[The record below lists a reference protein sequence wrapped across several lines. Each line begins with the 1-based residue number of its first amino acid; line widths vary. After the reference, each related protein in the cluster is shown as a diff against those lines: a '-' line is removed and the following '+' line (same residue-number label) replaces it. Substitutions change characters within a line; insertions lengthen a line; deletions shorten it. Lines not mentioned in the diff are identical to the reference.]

1 MNRLTPSDRDSVL
14 AAQASLLEA
23 FPETVAL
30 IDPTGVILAVDG
42 SWRRFGAAN
51 SPDGSFPGVGSN
63 YLQVCDRASGR
74 DSAAAGQTAEGIRA
88 VLEGRAGQFVLE
100 YPCHSP
106 DRKYW
111 FRLIVSPIQGTS
123 FHAALVMHVDITEPK
138 LIAERL
144 QESQKLLL
152 AASRVGRLGAW
163 RLDYPGPIVTWSDD
177 VRAIHEVA
185 PDYQPTMETALDF
198 YLPADRPR
206 VVAAVRACL
215 AEAVPF
221 DLKARVRTAKGRL
234 LWTRVIGEAVFAP
247 DGAISQLQGG
257 FQDITANE
265 ETQAQVQRLEKR
277 LAATLEGMSDGFQ
290 FLDTNW
296 NIAYLND
303 EAERLLRLRRAD
315 VIGRSL
321 WEVFPATEGVI
332 HDSYHRAMRT
342 QQPVKFEIFL
352 APLENWFEVHAFPSP
367 EGLAVYFRPVTERKQ
382 AEELLARQAARLRAS
397 EQEYRLLFATNPQPM
412 WVLDMETLRFLA
424 VNTAAVAHYGYT
436 AEEFLARSVLDV
448 RPTDDMPGFLD
459 LLKQRNVLIQTGV
472 HTHRKKDGTLIQVEV
487 ASDVVEFGGRRAR
500 VAMINDVTARLQA
513 EREARR
519 AQRLESV
526 GTLAGGVAHD
536 LNNLLSPIALGI
548 GLLKDSTRE
557 AEDLEALQTMESNV
571 KRAAAVVR
579 QLLAFARGSGGERV
593 PLQLEGLIAEV
604 ANIARNTF
612 PKNIVLE
619 TLMAK
624 DAWGIVADPNQIH
637 QVLLNLCL
645 NARDAM
651 PGGGRLKVRVS
662 RAEIDEHYARL
673 HREMS
678 PGRFAMIEVSD
689 TGTGIPPDIIERI
702 FEPFFTTKGLGQG
715 SGLGLSSALGII
727 RAHGG
732 FISPSSRV
740 GKGTTFKV
748 YLPAAPCPE
757 PEPPA
762 PELVLPRGNGELIL
776 LVDDEL
782 PILEI
787 TAKALRAFGYTVLTA
802 EDGARAVGLF
812 ALRHHEIALVFT
824 DIMMAGMDGVALIR
838 TLKHMSPGVRV
849 LAASGHNASHHAAAA
864 VEAGAAD
871 LLAKPYSAES
881 MLAMIQAV
889 LRAAPA

>member
-1 MNRLTPSDRDSVL
+1 MNRLAAPARDFVL
-14 AAQASLLEA
+14 AAQAALLEA

-30 IDPTGVILAVDG
+30 IDPQGVIVAVNG

-51 SPDGSFPGVGSN
+51 SPDGRFPGVGCN
-63 YLQVCDRASGR
+63 YLQVYDRAGDPASAEAAQ
-74 DSAAAGQTAEGIRA
+74 AAAGIRA

-100 YPCHSP
+100 YACHSP
-106 DRKYW
+106 DRKNW
-111 FRLIVSPIQGTS
+111 FRLIVSPIQGAS
-123 FHAALVMHVDITEPK
+123 FEAALVMHVDITEPK

-144 QESQKLLL
+144 LESQALLL

-198 YLPADRPR
+198 YLPEDRPR
-206 VVAAVRACL
+206 VVASIRGCL
-215 AEAVPF
+215 GDGKPF
-221 DLKARVRTAKGRL
+221 DVKARVRTAKGREI
-234 LWTRVIGEAVFAP
+234 WTRVIGEAVYGP

-265 ETQAQVQRLEKR
+265 EGQAQVQRLEKR
-277 LAATLEGMSDGFQ
+277 LAATLESMSDGFH
-290 FLDTNW
+290 FLDTDW

-332 HDSYHRAMRT
+332 QDNYRQAMRT
-342 QQPVKFEIFL
+342 QQPVRFEIFFP
-352 APLENWFEVHAFPSP
+352 PLDNWFEVHAFPTP

-412 WVLDMETLRFLA
+412 WVIDMETLRFLA
-424 VNTAAVAHYGYT
+424 VNTAAVAHYGYSE
-436 AEEFLARSVLDV
+436 EEFLAMSVLDI
-448 RPTDDMPGFLD
+448 RPTEDVPRFLD
-459 LLKQRNVLIQTGV
+459 LLKQKNMPIQTGV
-472 HTHRKKDGTLIQVEV
+472 HAHRRKDGTMIQVEV
-487 ASDVVEFGGRRAR
+487 ASDVVEFAGRRAR
-500 VAMINDVTARLQA
+500 VAMINDVTTRLQA

-548 GLLKDSTRE
+548 GLLQE
-557 AEDLEALQTMESNV
+557 AIDDPDNLGALRTMESNV
-571 KRAAAVVR
+571 RRASAVVR
-579 QLLAFARGSGGERV
+579 QLLAFARGSEGAWV
-593 PLQLEGLIAEV
+593 PLQVEGIVAEV

-619 TLMAK
+619 THVAK
-624 DAWGIVADPNQIH
+624 DCWGIVADPNQIH

-651 PGGGRLKVRVS
+651 PGGGRLRILVS
-662 RAEIDEHYARL
+662 RAEIDEHYAHM

-678 PGRFAMIEVSD
+678 PGRFALIEVSD
-689 TGTGIPPDIIERI
+689 TGTGIEPEIIERI
-702 FEPFFTTKGLGQG
+702 FEPFFTTKALGKG

-732 FISPSSRV
+732 FISPISRV
-740 GKGTTFKV
+740 GKGSTFKI
-748 YLPAAPCPE
+748 YLPAAPCSEAE
-757 PEPPA
+757 PPPPA
-762 PELVLPRGNGELIL
+762 PLLPRGNGELIL

-787 TAKALRAFGYTVLTA
+787 TSKALRAFGYTVITA

-812 ALRHHEIALVFT
+812 AMRHQEIALVFT

-838 TLKHMSPGVRV
+838 TLKRMSPGVRV
-849 LAASGHNASHHAAAA
+849 IAASGHNASHHAAAA
-864 VEAGAAD
+864 VEAGAAAF
-871 LLAKPYSAES
+871 LAKPYSAES
-881 MLAMIQAV
+881 MLGTI
-889 LRAAPA
+889 RAALTAAMP